1 MYHLRSDPS
10 GAKPCTIRA
19 LQAQPAGTAQQS
31 VAGLCPMHGY
41 LVGLREVSRV
51 HSMLLSR
58 THLVVSLSRGVLMS
72 WQKSDGAALWNTTT
86 TRERWPLL
94 LGESQ
99 ERPQALAWADGCAAA
114 LSGGS
119 EWLLLSSPATAAA
132 ERSEDGAAA
141 WELSLQRSSL
151 PFRHVA
157 WDLQGMSM
165 AVGAGVIVV
174 SIGWHVHR
182 LRSRRTSDQTVDAVS
197 LSVSVCCSVL
207 SRSFSFVKL
216 ATAGC

>member
-1 MYHLRSDPS
+1 
-10 GAKPCTIRA
+10 
-19 LQAQPAGTAQQS
+19 
-31 VAGLCPMHGY
+31 
-41 LVGLREVSRV
+41 
-51 HSMLLSR
+51 
-58 THLVVSLSRGVLMS
+58 MS
-72 WQKSDGAALWNTTT
+72 WQKSGGATLWNTTT

-99 ERPQALAWADGCAAA
+99 QPQALARADGCAAA

-119 EWLLLSSPATAAA
+119 EWLLLSSPASATAAA
-132 ERSEDGAAA
+132 DRSEDGAAA
-141 WELSLQRSSL
+141 WELSLQCSSL

-197 LSVSVCCSVL
+197 PAAPLPFFFLPQLSSPPATPGFTVAEY
-207 SRSFSFVKL
+207 VKL
-216 ATAGC
+216 SQCC